1 MDNSSA
7 YFKEENSKFN
17 LDVVR
22 TVIFQAKH
30 LKCIIRQCNKD
41 VNMEKFVHFSAED
54 WCTYQIM

>member
-1 MDNSSA
+1 MNNA
-7 YFKEENSKFN
+7 CVYFKKENSKFN

-41 VNMEKFVHFSAED
+41 VIMEKVCSF
-54 WCTYQIM
+54 